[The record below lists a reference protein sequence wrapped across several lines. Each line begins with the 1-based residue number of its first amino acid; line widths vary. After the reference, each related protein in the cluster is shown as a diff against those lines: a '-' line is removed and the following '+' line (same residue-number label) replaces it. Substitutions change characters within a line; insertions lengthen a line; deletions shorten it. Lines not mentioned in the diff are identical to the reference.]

1 MPPPLSLKTPVEE
14 LCKYGLPR
22 FGQILSHKLALEI
35 ASYSGKKD
43 YNSATVE
50 DLLSYLPMR
59 YEDRSSPA
67 HIRDLTDGMEAS
79 LELMVKIA
87 GAFQVK
93 NRRSEGRS
101 SLFIFEV
108 TATDPEKSGRPVV
121 VWWFVSGTH
130 AHDIISYYTKRFTR
144 GARFITFGRWDW
156 DKRRATFSLKLNK
169 PADELELLPAATGQT
184 ESEAAEA
191 GGAVENKATKTIGLD
206 TVESGDPALAIIH
219 SGRRVPI
226 YRKLGEFTSKR
237 VREVMHAVLALLPD
251 AAIPETL
258 PAELLRRRKLISRS
272 QALRQIHFPNEA
284 TPLALYDQARSPAHL
299 RLIFEDF
306 FWVALGISLK
316 RGRRVKEV
324 KGTKIKLD
332 QATKLRIGS
341 LLPFKLTDAQ
351 RRVVKE
357 IFKDLKSD
365 APMNRMLQ
373 GDVGS
378 GKTIVA
384 LIAML
389 ATMENGYQTALM
401 APTEILAEQHARNI
415 KRLLAKSPYRVEL
428 LTGSLR
434 AAEKRKL
441 QVELAAGEIHAC
453 IGTHAII
460 QESVSFKNLGLA
472 VIDEQHRFGVMQ
484 RAELRARG
492 FNPDVLVMTATPI
505 PRSLTMTIYGDLDVS
520 VIDEM
525 PPGRTPIETR
535 VCGEEA
541 RPEVKALIAA
551 EVRAGRQVYVVY
563 PLVEESEKMD
573 LKDATQR
580 YEYLRDK
587 VFPRLSV
594 GLVHGKMK
602 TADKEVVMRRFVAG
616 EIQILVSTTVIEV
629 GVDVP
634 NASVMIVEHAER
646 FGLSQLHQLRGRVG
660 RGAEKSYCILLSS
673 DKQTAVAVERLGI
686 MAKTNDGFAI
696 AEKDLEL
703 RGPGELLG
711 TRQSGLPE
719 FRVANIVRDQQFIE
733 GARKEADF
741 YLAKGEKSPE
751 TAELI
756 ERVRSDAR
764 FGLAAVG

>member
-1 MPPPLSLKTPVEE
+1 MPPPFSLQTPIAE
-14 LCKYGLPR
+14 LYKYRLAR
-22 FGQILSHKLALEI
+22 FGDILSQKLAVEI
-35 ASYSGKKD
+35 AGHCSKKD
-43 YNSATVE
+43 YRIATVE
-50 DLLSYLPMR
+50 NLLSYLPMR
-59 YEDRSSPA
+59 YEDRSNPA
-67 HIRDLTDGMEAS
+67 QIRELTEGMEAS
-79 LELMVKIA
+79 LELVVKIA

-93 NRRSEGRS
+93 HRRSQGRA

-108 TATDPEKSGRPVV
+108 TATDPEKTGRPIV
-121 VWWFVSGTH
+121 VWWFISGAH
-130 AHDIISYYTKRFTR
+130 ARDIVDYYTKRFTR

-156 DKRRATFSLKLNK
+156 DKRRATFSLRLNK
-169 PADELELLPAATGQT
+169 PADELEMLAPTTVQGNIDLDSGEQNKT
-184 ESEAAEA
+184 SEVIRLD
-191 GGAVENKATKTIGLD
+191 AVD
-206 TVESGDPALAIIH
+206 SGDPALAVIH

-226 YRKLGEFTSKR
+226 YRKLGEFSSKR
-237 VREVMHAVLALLPD
+237 VREIMHAVLALLPD
-251 AAIPETL
+251 SAFPETL
-258 PAELLRRRKLISRS
+258 PLDLLRRRKLISRVE
-272 QALRQIHFPNEA
+272 ALRTIHFPPEDI
-284 TPLALYDQARSPAHL
+284 PLALYDQARSPAHL

-316 RGRRVKEV
+316 RGKRIKET
-324 KGTKIKLD
+324 KGAAIKLD
-332 QATKLRIGS
+332 QATKVRIGS
-341 LLPFKLTDAQ
+341 VLPFKLTDAQ

-365 APMNRMLQ
+365 APMNRLLQ

-415 KRLLAKSPYRVEL
+415 KRLLAKTPYRVEL

-441 QVELAAGEIHAC
+441 QVELSAGEIHAC
-453 IGTHAII
+453 IGTHALI

-505 PRSLTMTIYGDLDVS
+505 PRSLTMTFYGDLDVS
-520 VIDEM
+520 VIDEL
-525 PPGRTPIETR
+525 PPGRTPIETTVLGDNDEDR
-535 VCGEEA
+535 QKVKDLITS
-541 RPEVKALIAA
+541 EVG
-551 EVRAGRQVYVVY
+551 AGRQVYIVY
-563 PLVEESEKMD
+563 PLVEESEKID
-573 LKDATQR
+573 LKAATLR
-580 YEYLRDK
+580 YEVLCR
-587 VFPRLSV
+587 VFPKFSV

-602 TADKEVVMRRFVAG
+602 SADKDEAMRRFVAG
-616 EIQILVSTTVIEV
+616 ETQVLVSTTVIEV

-660 RGAEKSYCILLSS
+660 RGAEKSYCVLLTS

-686 MAKTNDGFAI
+686 MAKTNDGFVI

-719 FRVANIVRDQQFIE
+719 FRVANIVRDQQFLE
-733 GARKEADF
+733 GARKEADY
-741 YLAKGEKSPE
+741 YLAKGEQSAE
-751 TAELI
+751 TAKMI
-756 ERVRSDAR
+756 ERVKSDTR
-764 FGLAAVG
+764 FGLAVVG